1 VVEGIPILVAPGRSV
16 FSADDVVQRRQVEI
30 RPSVARALVRRA
42 IPSRTLAI
50 GTAERYAHFARRLGE
65 ATADRQAKV
74 LVIGGG
80 QLGQGAASLFQ
91 SGLDVIESDVYLG
104 PRVDVVCD
112 GHNLPFPDETFDG
125 VVLQAVLEHVLDP
138 AQVVAEAYRVLRP
151 HGLVYAETPFLQAVH
166 EGAFDFTRWTD
177 LGHRRLFRM
186 FTELD
191 RGVVVGPATT
201 LLWAIIYFARS
212 IPPRGSGALIVEKL
226 VTLVFF
232 WLKYFDRILLTHPGA
247 VDGASGVYFV
257 GQKSTTPLDDRE
269 LLKTY
274 RGLIGRPMRRGR

>member
-1 VVEGIPILVAPGRSV
+1 MPDIPLELLRCPLTGRPLEPHAKGLRGGQGRSTLWLKG
-16 FSADDVVQRRQVEI
+16 SRSWSLRDEAYSQRTTWLQRRQVEI

-125 VVLQAVLEHVLDP
+125 VVLQAVLEHVLD
-138 AQVVAEAYRVLRP
+138 RHRLWLRRIASCAHTDWYMP
-151 HGLVYAETPFLQAVH
+151 RLRSFKL
-166 EGAFDFTRWTD
+166 FTK
-177 LGHRRLFRM
+177 G
-186 FTELD
+186 
-191 RGVVVGPATT
+191 
-201 LLWAIIYFARS
+201 
-212 IPPRGSGALIVEKL
+212 
-226 VTLVFF
+226 
-232 WLKYFDRILLTHPGA
+232 LLT
-247 VDGASGVYFV
+247 S
-257 GQKSTTPLDDRE
+257 
-269 LLKTY
+269 
-274 RGLIGRPMRRGR
+274 PMD